1 MYPRSPASLALKLGA
16 WRMYT
21 CTTFGISRDPRP
33 KRGNIM
39 YIPLSQEAKWRSHLA
54 RKARCAI
61 NPPMMKV
68 LEIAIEKLKAL
79 PEDKQAYAAEVI
91 EHIAASDDGVFQIPD
106 AHRAGVMEGLA
117 QADKGEFATDDQMDA
132 LWKQCG
138 L

>member
-1 MYPRSPASLALKLGA
+1 
-16 WRMYT
+16 
-21 CTTFGISRDPRP
+21 
-33 KRGNIM
+33 
-39 YIPLSQEAKWRSHLA
+39 
-54 RKARCAI
+54 
-61 NPPMMKV
+61 MMKV

-91 EHIAASDDGVFQIPD
+91 EHIAASDHGVFQIPD

-117 QADKGEFATDDQMDA
+117 QADKGEFATDDQMAA

>member
-1 MYPRSPASLALKLGA
+1 MYAFL
-16 WRMYT
+16 
-21 CTTFGISRDPRP
+21 TFGISRDPRP

-39 YIPLSQEAKWRSHLA
+39 YIPLFTRGEVALPPSPQSPL
-54 RKARCAI
+54 CY

>member
-1 MYPRSPASLALKLGA
+1 MLPNPIPKAPLCYTPR
-16 WRMYT
+16 
-21 CTTFGISRDPRP
+21 
-33 KRGNIM
+33 
-39 YIPLSQEAKWRSHLA
+39 
-54 RKARCAI
+54 
-61 NPPMMKV
+61 MMKA

-79 PEDKQAYAAEVI
+79 PEDRQAYAAEVI